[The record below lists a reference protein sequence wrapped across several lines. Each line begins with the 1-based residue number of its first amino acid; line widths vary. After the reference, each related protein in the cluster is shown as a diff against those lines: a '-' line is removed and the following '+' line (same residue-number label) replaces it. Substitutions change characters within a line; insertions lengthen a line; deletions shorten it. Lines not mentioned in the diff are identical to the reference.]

1 MEIHKYTNTQTNN
14 TAGGSITGLREHT
27 EQMQKYKYKH
37 KYTNTQTNNT
47 VGRSITGS
55 REPTEQKMEIQKY
68 KYKCNNTNIP
78 IHK

>member
-1 MEIHKYTNTQTNN
+1 MKVNNRRGANN
-14 TAGGSITGLREHT
+14 TAGRSITRLREHT
-27 EQMQKYKYKH
+27 EQMQKY

-55 REPTEQKMEIQKY
+55 REQKMEIQKY